1 METGNTAGIYS
12 WCLCERY
19 TQPPPP
25 PTHTLGALRRTA
37 LTVKHLSAMSE
48 IKTHKENYKDFY
60 AKHFFALMNTKN
72 VTFEFKKFE
81 TKSQATKAIIPV
93 LHVDGM
99 NLNDA
104 SRINIDWFPAFNAT
118 LSDLEAL
125 PQYVDDF
132 MFHIGKTE
140 VEVVD
145 PSTGEITKKTVVSQ
159 PKVIGYYDKKGNFV
173 KFNGKKHEWNKSLN
187 GGKGGFED
195 WENVD
200 DLPKEPE
207 KTADAP
213 AEKTA

>member
-1 METGNTAGIYS
+1 MFIREVHPAT
-12 WCLCERY
+12 
-19 TQPPPP
+19 
-25 PTHTLGALRRTA
+25 PTPNPYAGALRRTA
-37 LTVKHLSAMSE
+37 LTFKHLSAMSE
-48 IKTHKENYKDFY
+48 IKTHKDNFKDFY

-72 VTFEFKKFE
+72 VTFEFKKVE
-81 TKSQATKAIIPV
+81 TKEQATKAIIPM

-132 MFHIGKTE
+132 VFHIGKTE

-145 PSTGEITKKTVVSQ
+145 PSTGEVTKKTVVSK
-159 PKVIGYYDKKGNFV
+159 PKVLGYYDKKGNFV
-173 KFNGKKHEWNKSLN
+173 KFNGKKHEWNPNLR
-187 GGKGGFED
+187 GGQGAFED

-200 DLPKEPE
+200 DLPKTEPE
-207 KTADAP
+207 KPAETPADA
-213 AEKTA
+213 TASA